1 MTAARVRLSAAAR
14 RSVGDAPVR
23 EGWVPRMLGCP
34 PLPRRPPPS
43 PPRSTSSA
51 APRPG
56 DLPWRGEGALLL
68 LSAASGAADAFV
80 FLCVGQVFA
89 GVMTGN
95 LVLLGASAAGAG
107 ERGVAL
113 KVAVAL
119 GAYFCGAAAGA
130 LMAGRLG
137 LRVPV
142 LLGAEVVLLGAAA
155 VLWGLE
161 LVSSYGDRLGLL
173 ALVAVAMGVQGRVRV
188 TPTNYFTGT
197 LTSLA
202 GRVALRELRGGD
214 GWVLGRLAAVVAGA
228 AVAALAERWWSPG
241 AALGALVPA
250 AGALVLETAPLR
262 GGGPRPDSGKPRPDR
277 GNPAG
282 AA

>member
-1 MTAARVRLSAAAR
+1 MRAGAVVHGAPYRAGRAGPGATDAENARVPT
-14 RSVGDAPVR
+14 AP
-23 EGWVPRMLGCP
+23 PA
-34 PLPRRPPPS
+34 PPPS
-43 PPRSTSSA
+43 PSPSPSSSGA
-51 APRPG
+51 SRAG
-56 DLPWRGEGALLL
+56 DVPWHGQGALLL
-68 LSAASGAADAFV
+68 LSGASGAADAFV

-107 ERGVAL
+107 EDGVAL

-119 GAYFCGAAAGA
+119 GAYFCGVAAGA
-130 LMAGRLG
+130 LMAGRRG
-137 LRVPV
+137 PRVRA

-155 VLWGLE
+155 ALWGLE
-161 LVSSYGDRLGLL
+161 LVTSYGDRLGLL

-228 AVAALAERWWSPG
+228 ALAALAERWWSPG
-241 AALGALVPA
+241 AALGAVVMA
-250 AGALVLETAPLR
+250 AGALVLETVPYR
-262 GGGPRPDSGKPRPDR
+262 GGRPGPGKGKPRPDR

-282 AA
+282 AV

>member
-1 MTAARVRLSAAAR
+1 M
-14 RSVGDAPVR
+14 
-23 EGWVPRMLGCP
+23 
-34 PLPRRPPPS
+34 
-43 PPRSTSSA
+43 
-51 APRPG
+51 
-56 DLPWRGEGALLL
+56 PWRGEGELLL

-107 ERGVAL
+107 EDGVAL

-119 GAYFCGAAAGA
+119 GAYFCGVAVGA
-130 LMAGRLG
+130 RLTGR
-137 LRVPV
+137 REAPVPV
-142 LLGAEVVLLGAAA
+142 LLGVEVVLLGAAA

-161 LVSSYGDRLGLL
+161 LVTSYGDRLGLL

-214 GWVLGRLAAVVAGA
+214 GWVLGRLAAVVVGA

-241 AALGALVPA
+241 AALGAMA
-250 AGALVLETAPLR
+250 MAGGALVLETVPGR
-262 GGGPRPDSGKPRPDR
+262 GGRLRPGKGKPRPDR

>member
-1 MTAARVRLSAAAR
+1 MPSA
-14 RSVGDAPVR
+14 
-23 EGWVPRMLGCP
+23 P
-34 PLPRRPPPS
+34 PALPPS
-43 PPRSTSSA
+43 PPSGSSSCGTSRTGD
-51 APRPG
+51 APRG
-56 DLPWRGEGALLL
+56 GEAALLL

-107 ERGVAL
+107 EDGVAL
-113 KVAVAL
+113 KVVVAL
-119 GAYFCGAAAGA
+119 GTYFCGVAAGA
-130 LMAGRLG
+130 LMSGRRG
-137 LRVPV
+137 CRVPA
-142 LLGAEVVLLGAAA
+142 LLGAEVILLGAAA

-161 LVSSYGDRLGLL
+161 LVTSYGERLGLL
-173 ALVAVAMGVQGRVRV
+173 SLVAVAMGVQGRVRV

-202 GRVALRELRGGD
+202 GRVALRELRRGD

-241 AALGALVPA
+241 AALGAVVAA
-250 AGALVLETAPLR
+250 AGALALETVRGR
-262 GGGPRPDSGKPRPDR
+262 GGRFRPDRRKPRPDR

>member
-1 MTAARVRLSAAAR
+1 MTRLAAAVVRGAPYRAGRTGPGAVDAENARVPT
-14 RSVGDAPVR
+14 AP
-23 EGWVPRMLGCP
+23 PA
-34 PLPRRPPPS
+34 PPPS
-43 PPRSTSSA
+43 PPSSPSSG
-51 APRPG
+51 APRAG
-56 DLPWRGEGALLL
+56 DAPWHREGALLL

-107 ERGVAL
+107 EDGVAL

-119 GAYFCGAAAGA
+119 GTYFCGVAAGA
-130 LMAGRLG
+130 LMTGRSG
-137 LRVPV
+137 LRVRV

-155 VLWGLE
+155 ALWGLE
-161 LVSSYGDRLGLL
+161 LVTSYGDRLGML

-202 GRVALRELRGGD
+202 GRAALRELRGGD

-228 AVAALAERWWSPG
+228 ALAALAERWWSPG
-241 AALGALVPA
+241 AALGAVVMA
-250 AGALVLETAPLR
+250 AGALVLEAVPRR
-262 GGGPRPDSGKPRPDR
+262 GGRPGPGKGKPRPDR

-282 AA
+282 AV

>member
-1 MTAARVRLSAAAR
+1 M
-14 RSVGDAPVR
+14 
-23 EGWVPRMLGCP
+23 
-34 PLPRRPPPS
+34 
-43 PPRSTSSA
+43 
-51 APRPG
+51 
-56 DLPWRGEGALLL
+56 PWRGEGALLL

-95 LVLLGASAAGAG
+95 LVLLGASGAGAG
-107 ERGVAL
+107 EDGVAL

-119 GAYFCGAAAGA
+119 GAYSCGVVVGA
-130 LMAGRLG
+130 LLTGRRG
-137 LRVPV
+137 SGVGV
-142 LLGAEVVLLGAAA
+142 LLGAEVILLAAA
-155 VLWGLE
+155 AALWGLE
-161 LVSSYGDRLGLL
+161 LVTSYGDRLGVL

-202 GRVALRELRGGD
+202 GRAASRELRGAD

-228 AVAALAERWWSPG
+228 TLAALAERWWSPG
-241 AALGALVPA
+241 AALGAVVMA
-250 AGALVLETAPLR
+250 SGALVLETVPCR
-262 GGGPRPDSGKPRPDR
+262 GDRPRPGKGKPRPDR